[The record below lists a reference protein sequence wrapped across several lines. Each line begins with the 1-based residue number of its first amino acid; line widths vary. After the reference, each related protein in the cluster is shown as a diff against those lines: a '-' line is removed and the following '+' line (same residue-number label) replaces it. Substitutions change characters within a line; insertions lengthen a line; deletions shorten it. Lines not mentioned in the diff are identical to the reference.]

1 MSLLFETGSLG
12 HRHMSSSSSLVNLVN
27 ALTCLPGV
35 GQKSAQRMAL
45 HLIERDQE
53 GAGRLAKAINTALDK
68 VQHCQQCRNFSDS
81 DLCEICVNPKRNAST
96 LCIVETPADVL
107 AIESSGAFQG
117 SYYVLLGRLSPLD
130 GIGPDQLGLDKLEDY
145 LQAGSVE
152 EIILAT
158 SATVEGDI
166 TAQFVAD
173 IAHKTDI
180 STSRLARGIP
190 LGGELEFVDSGTL
203 SRALLGRQRFE

>member
-1 MSLLFETGSLG
+1 
-12 HRHMSSSSSLVNLVN
+12 MSSSPSLVELVT

-45 HLIERDQE
+45 HLIERDQK
-53 GAGRLAKAINTALDK
+53 GASRLANAMLGALEK
-68 VQHCQQCRNFSDS
+68 VGHCKQCRNFSDT
-81 DLCEICVNPKRNAST
+81 DICEICSSHKRNSST
-96 LCIVETPADVL
+96 LCVVETPADVL

-117 SYYVLLGRLSPLD
+117 TYYVLLGRLSPLD
-130 GIGPDQLGLDKLEDY
+130 GIGPGQLGLDELENY
-145 LQAGSVE
+145 LADGSVE

-173 IAHKTDI
+173 IARKTNI
-180 STSRLARGIP
+180 RTSRLARGIP
-190 LGGELEFVDSGTL
+190 LGGELEYVDSGTL
-203 SRALLGRQRFE
+203 SRAFSGRQQFE